1 MNSFIKPA
9 IAFLL
14 LLALALSA
22 SPQSTTPSARQG
34 NDSVKKPPCNDAGS
48 LTQSNSKGDD
58 RGAWTNNTSSN
69 DGLLSLTYCGVFK
82 DGPTVVRR
90 LTSNELGQIP
100 TGFDPLVKQ
109 AETVGEKLQVRRLPL
124 GFSVYKNMAFEIR
137 TEAIPNQTY
146 LTFRLPSVRTEEEFS
161 NLAIL
166 FLDEDQ
172 RLPGTLQWDIS
183 YRELDI
189 PKSDF
194 KTRTL
199 TSVFNF
205 ATAFH
210 TSIYTGRIIVAA
222 FDQAEYNKSTVDLCV
237 RSVIGPPHVKVGE
250 TFTYDITVSHCGG
263 FQTPATEVVF
273 NSNIAG
279 GTIVSVSSSQGRCRQ
294 SVNTIDKV
302 VCEFGTLQP
311 FSKAVISITIKAQ
324 EHLIADRTEDVFT
337 TTNSIS
343 CRETDTY
350 FENNIHESRSTL
362 IHR

>member
-1 MNSFIKPA
+1 MLKLP
-9 IAFLL
+9 IAFALIIT
-14 LLALALSA
+14 LALSA
-22 SPQSTTPSARQG
+22 SPQVATSSSTPDQRNGSA
-34 NDSVKKPPCNDAGS
+34 KKPPCIHAGS
-48 LTQSNSKGDD
+48 LTQANSKGGD
-58 RGAWTNNTSSN
+58 RDAWTNNTSAN

-82 DGPTVVRR
+82 DGPTVVHRI
-90 LTSNELGQIP
+90 TNNELARIP
-100 TGFDPLVKQ
+100 TGFEPLVKH

-137 TEAIPNQTY
+137 TEAVPGQTY
-146 LTFRLPSVRTEEEFS
+146 LTFRLPSVQTEEEFN

-172 RLPGTLQWDIS
+172 MLPGTLQWDVS

-199 TSVFNF
+199 TSVIDF

-210 TSIYTGRIIVAA
+210 TSIYTGRVIVAA
-222 FDQAEYNKSTVDLCV
+222 FNQAEYNKSPIDLCV
-237 RSVIGPPHVKVGE
+237 QSAIGPPHVKVGE

-263 FQTPATEVVF
+263 YSIPATEVVF
-273 NSNIAG
+273 NSNVSN

-302 VCEFGTLQP
+302 VCEFETLQP
-311 FSKAVISITIKAQ
+311 LSNAVVSITIKAKEQ
-324 EHLIADRTEDVFT
+324 LMTDRNEELFT

-343 CRETDTY
+343 CREADSLLQ
-350 FENNIHESRSTL
+350 NNIYESRSTL
-362 IHR
+362 IRR